1 VTLDLFTNNYRRN
14 AFTIFNTDRA
24 DYVAKSSRPTRRERP
39 IFVSENRSL
48 SYVDRCWTSGAPEV
62 CICVFIRTGV
72 RPYVPS
78 RAYTQEI
85 GGGVGFNITFRHS
98 VYSVVCLLLR
108 DTCKSTLFSRKCKKA
123 GDYLN
128 IHLLYHGRWNSSDVS
143 KRTDIAFDIRLDKFK
158 SHNTGRAVTCNEQQR
173 TENSFGVTRN
183 ERKSTVFIVFV
194 GLLEIPK
201 FTRLSSERRHNSFV
215 FGLQIVR

>member
-1 VTLDLFTNNYRRN
+1 MANTSGGARVLSELFVRVTLDLFTNNYRRN

-85 GGGVGFNITFRHS
+85 GGGRGSI
-98 VYSVVCLLLR
+98 LR
-108 DTCKSTLFSRKCKKA
+108 FVIRSILW
-123 GDYLN
+123 Y
-128 IHLLYHGRWNSSDVS
+128 VS
-143 KRTDIAFDIRLDKFK
+143 CSAILVNRRYFHENVKRPAT
-158 SHNTGRAVTCNEQQR
+158 T
-173 TENSFGVTRN
+173 
-183 ERKSTVFIVFV
+183 
-194 GLLEIPK
+194 
-201 FTRLSSERRHNSFV
+201 
-215 FGLQIVR
+215 